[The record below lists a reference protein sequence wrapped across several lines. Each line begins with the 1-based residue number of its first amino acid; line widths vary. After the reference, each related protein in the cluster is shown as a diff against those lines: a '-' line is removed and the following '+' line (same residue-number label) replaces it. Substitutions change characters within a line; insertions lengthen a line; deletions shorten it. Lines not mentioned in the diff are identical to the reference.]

1 MSASETHHKSL
12 SANSP
17 GIRRNSPQSRGD
29 VMRNLCIVVFN
40 FSKELQM
47 PDVAHPQ
54 FKKALAG
61 YAVVMAF
68 ALSGAAWIRA
78 DNQPVNDGA
87 SFIGTAPQAQQVEEL
102 PAQF

>member
-1 MSASETHHKSL
+1 MSGSETGHKSL

-17 GIRRNSPQSRGD
+17 GIRTNSPQSRRD
-29 VMRNLCIVVFN
+29 VMRNLCIVVFT

-47 PDVAHPQ
+47 PDFAHPQ

-78 DNQPVNDGA
+78 ENQPVNDGA
-87 SFIGTAPQAQQVEEL
+87 SFVGTAPQAQQVEEL